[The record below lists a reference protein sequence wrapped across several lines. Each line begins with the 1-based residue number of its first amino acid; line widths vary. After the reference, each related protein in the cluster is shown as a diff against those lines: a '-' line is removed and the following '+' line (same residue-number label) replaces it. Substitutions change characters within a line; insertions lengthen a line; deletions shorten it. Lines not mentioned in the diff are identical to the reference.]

1 LFEETKDEARMKGIA
16 RSGFERSRN
25 KRCEETEYF
34 TYTLVQ
40 LA

>member
-1 LFEETKDEARMKGIA
+1 LFEETKDETRMKGIA
-16 RSGFERSRN
+16 RSGLARSRN

-34 TYTLVQ
+34 TYILVQ